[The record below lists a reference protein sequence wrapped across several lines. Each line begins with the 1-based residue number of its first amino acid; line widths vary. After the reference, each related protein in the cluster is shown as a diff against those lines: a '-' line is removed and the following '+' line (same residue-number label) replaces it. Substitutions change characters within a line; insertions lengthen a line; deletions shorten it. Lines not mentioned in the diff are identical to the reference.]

1 MECKGRVSGPLDFV
15 LNLDNYF
22 EDPPGNFGHC
32 LGIEVT
38 TEKRLLS
45 KTVSLGYCR
54 AKSLSPWLGLQAG
67 LAGCANKGADSFLF
81 LPLAGPLTSALLT
94 KWWKLL
100 LTGHWVTAV
109 LLCPLGSEGAQG
121 LLIPKWPLIQS
132 SPKRSSFL

>member
-1 MECKGRVSGPLDFV
+1 MSGPLDFV
-15 LNLDNYF
+15 LNLDNYS

-32 LGIEVT
+32 LGFEVT

-45 KTVSLGYCR
+45 KTASLGCCR

-67 LAGCANKGADSFLF
+67 LAGCANKGADSFFLF
-81 LPLAGPLTSALLT
+81 LPLAGLLTSALLT
-94 KWWKLL
+94 KSCKLL

-121 LLIPKWPLIQS
+121 LPIPKWPLIQS